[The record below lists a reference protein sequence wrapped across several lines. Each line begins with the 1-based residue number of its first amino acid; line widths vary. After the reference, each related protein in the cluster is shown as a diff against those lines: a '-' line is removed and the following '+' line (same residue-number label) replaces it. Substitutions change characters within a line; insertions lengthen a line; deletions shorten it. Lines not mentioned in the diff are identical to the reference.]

1 MTHTETPP
9 RPFRFSREQYYKH
22 GELGFFDGKRVE
34 RLRGQII
41 DVATISWPHVVC
53 MEKIEA
59 ALAAPFAAVA
69 WVSHRNPLPTE
80 DSDPQPDLMIV
91 PGRMRD
97 YTDHPRSALLV
108 VEVADT
114 TFALDATMK
123 ANIYATAG
131 VLDYWVVDLLDRELV
146 VFREPTPLSD
156 GGSGYRT
163 RLTFG
168 PTDRVSPLAL
178 PTASIA
184 VADLLP

>member
-1 MTHTETPP
+1 MTTVRNHNQ
-9 RPFRFSREQYYKH
+9 PFRFTPEQYFKM
-22 GELGFFDGKRVE
+22 GALGFFDGRRVE

-59 ALAAPFAAVA
+59 ALAAPFGSIA
-69 WVSHRNPLPTE
+69 WVSQRNPLPTE

-114 TFALDATMK
+114 TFAIDMTLK
-123 ANIYATAG
+123 ADIYASAG
-131 VLDYWVVDLLDRELV
+131 VLDYWVVDIRDRELV
-146 VFREPTPLSD
+146 VFRDPTPLSD
-156 GGSGYRT
+156 GGGAYHT
-163 RLTFG
+163 RGVFT
-168 PTDRVSPLAL
+168 PPDRVSPLAM
-178 PTASIA
+178 PTASIT